1 MTSWGTSRPMAPLE
15 YTLTTTRPPGSST
28 NPVDCRN
35 SGSSLTNAPVVS
47 AIAEASAPYPT
58 GNRRPCLAISSC
70 VVASSSTDSATT
82 VTSISARPSS
92 ARWNALSWALQYGHQ
107 DPR

>member
-1 MTSWGTSRPMAPLE
+1 MAPLE

-35 SGSSLTNAPVVS
+35 SGSSLTNAPVVY

-58 GNRRPCLAISSC
+58 GNRKPCLAISSC
-70 VVASSSTDSATT
+70 VAAS
-82 VTSISARPSS
+82 
-92 ARWNALSWALQYGHQ
+92 
-107 DPR
+107 

>member
-1 MTSWGTSRPMAPLE
+1 MPMAPLE

-47 AIAEASAPYPT
+47 AIAEASAPDPPDRKPY
-58 GNRRPCLAISSC
+58 LAISSC
-70 VVASSSTDSATT
+70 VAASSSTDSATT

>member
-1 MTSWGTSRPMAPLE
+1 MAPLE
-15 YTLTTTRPPGSST
+15 YTLTTTRPLGSRT

-58 GNRRPCLAISSC
+58 GNRKSCLATSS
-70 VVASSSTDSATT
+70 
-82 VTSISARPSS
+82 
-92 ARWNALSWALQYGHQ
+92 
-107 DPR
+107 